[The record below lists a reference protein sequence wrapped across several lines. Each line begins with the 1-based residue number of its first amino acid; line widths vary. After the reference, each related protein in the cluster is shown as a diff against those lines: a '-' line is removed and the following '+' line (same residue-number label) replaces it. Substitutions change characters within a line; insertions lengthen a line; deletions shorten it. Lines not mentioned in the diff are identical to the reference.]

1 MLPFL
6 IGQGG
11 HSPPPPPTPPHPPQR
26 RSKNSYI
33 PWFKH
38 SFGSL
43 AIVKGEPITKIW
55 FFALLWVRS
64 ESSKMC

>member
-6 IGQGG
+6 IGQGD
-11 HSPPPPPTPPHPPQR
+11 HSPPPPRQR
-26 RSKNSYI
+26 WSKNSYV

-55 FFALLWVRS
+55 FFALFWVRS